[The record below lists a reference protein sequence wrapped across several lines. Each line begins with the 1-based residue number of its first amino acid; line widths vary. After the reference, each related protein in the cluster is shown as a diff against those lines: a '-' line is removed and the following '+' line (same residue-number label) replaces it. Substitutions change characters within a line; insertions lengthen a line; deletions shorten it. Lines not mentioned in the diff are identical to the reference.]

1 MTTMGAT
8 EILLS
13 LFFVAVVGFSAGKF
27 GLFDVDARK
36 VFSKFVFYIASSA
49 VIFAAL
55 ASLTPSDLQKLPK
68 FVAVN
73 SLIYIL
79 LFVLLYVVLR
89 LAKIRYALGGTI
101 FYTGLSANCLFLG
114 LPFINALYGSEGVL
128 YAFSFLAI
136 PLSVADLAGF
146 YGLSK
151 WRHRGAS
158 ISNVLKDFVLNPI
171 ILATFAGIGLLLLGT
186 GLWAPLDNAF
196 RLLGS
201 GATGVALFSIGLFL
215 SSVSWRHF
223 KVGPAVAISFIKLLV
238 VPAAAWLVGMFFGL
252 TDVALAVTVLMA
264 AMPSAIFCMVVATEY
279 DLDERAT
286 ADGIILSS
294 LLFLGTS
301 LFWVHLIQ

>member
-1 MTTMGAT
+1 MFLMGAT

-13 LFFVAVVGFSAGKF
+13 LFLVAIAGFLAGKF
-27 GLFDVDARK
+27 GLFDVEARK

-49 VIFAAL
+49 VILAAL
-55 ASLTPSDLQKLPK
+55 ASLSSDDLQKLPK
-68 FVAVN
+68 FVAIN
-73 SLIYIL
+73 SLIYVL
-79 LFVLLYVVLR
+79 LFALLYIVLR
-89 LAKIRYALGGTI
+89 LAKIRYTLGGAI
-101 FYTGLSANCLFLG
+101 FYAGLSANCLFLG

-151 WRHRGAS
+151 WRNRGAS
-158 ISNVLKDFVLNPI
+158 IKKILKDFVLNPI
-171 ILATFAGIGLLLLGT
+171 VLATFAGIALLLLGT
-186 GLWAPLDNAF
+186 GLWAPLDKAF
-196 RLLGS
+196 NLLGG

-215 SSVSWRHF
+215 SSAAWKHF
-223 KVGPAVAISFIKLLV
+223 NFGAAAAISFVKLLV
-238 VPAAAWLVGMFFGL
+238 VPLVAWLVGVFFGL
-252 TDVALAVTVLMA
+252 SGVALAVTVLMA

-279 DLDERAT
+279 DLDEHAT

-301 LFWVHLIQ
+301 LFWVNLVK